1 MSQALR
7 DYFARNP
14 ASGLEIVRL
23 TPFEQGT
30 VEAFLQAWYNL
41 EWDAEADQA

>member
-14 ASGLEIVRL
+14 ASELGLVRL
-23 TPFEQGT
+23 TLFDQLT
-30 VEAFLQAWYNL
+30 VEAFLQAWEDL
-41 EWDAEADQA
+41 ERNAEADQA